1 MTKKV
6 ASQVS
11 PIRVGDS
18 SGERRTIYTALE
30 VTETENS
37 EGVPIYTSKIIRY
50 LNHRLDGPLSI
61 AEGTTENP
69 GVFTPTQFATV
80 EEKKLL
86 QGGGILLKTLKQ
98 QVNSIK
104 KEFGRSP
111 ISAQQKQELSK
122 IASGAASQLIAIAG
136 DPQGGRKNPLSFST
150 NSLNTLSGRGS
161 ETPSVAVGGN
171 SSGSSGG
178 SGGSSGVNRKY
189 PDLKYPET
197 LNVNQDTLRIAILK
211 FDGRQFAKAN
221 EDGTGGKLAFANRS
235 AWKPRSIGSVIL
247 PVPTA
252 VSDSNSASWG
262 EDKMN
267 AGQMMA
273 SEIAMKAIG
282 GEGAVDATEKGID
295 AAKLEGGDDV
305 KDALK
310 QYFVGQAT
318 GVKGILAR
326 TEGKIINPNMELIF
340 NSPQLRDF
348 SFTWKMSPR
357 SEKESIVIKKIIRM
371 FKQSMA
377 PKKTESEL
385 FLRAPNTYKLQFI
398 HAATRKEHN
407 FLPLIKECAMTGF
420 NVNYTPDGNY
430 ATYRNSAMV
439 AVELS
444 FTFKELEPIFNN
456 DYENDGDS
464 SIGY

>member
-1 MTKKV
+1 MTKKTT
-6 ASQVS
+6 AVS

-18 SGERRTIYTALE
+18 SGERRTIYTALQ

-50 LNHRLDGPLSI
+50 LNHRLEGSLVI

-86 QGGGILLKTLKQ
+86 QGGGIILKTLKQ

-111 ISAQQKQELSK
+111 ISAQQKQELAK
-122 IASGAASQLIAIAG
+122 IASGAASQLIAAAG

-150 NSLNTLSGRGS
+150 NSLSTLAGRGD
-161 ETPSVAVGGN
+161 EAPSIPVGGN
-171 SSGSSGG
+171 SSGSGGG
-178 SGGSSGVNRKY
+178 SGGGARSSY
-189 PDLKYPET
+189 PTLRYPET
-197 LNVNQDTLRIAILK
+197 LNVNQDKLRISILK
-211 FDGRQFAKAN
+211 FEGRKFA
-221 EDGTGGKLAFANRS
+221 GGKLAFADRS
-235 AWKPRSIGSVIL
+235 AWKPRSIGSVTL

-273 SEIAMKAIG
+273 SNIAMKAIG
-282 GEGAVDATEKGID
+282 GEGAVDATKEGID
-295 AAKLEGGDDV
+295 AAKGIGSDEV

-357 SEKESIVIKKIIRM
+357 SEAESIVIKKIIRM

-377 PKKTESEL
+377 PKKTEAEL

-398 HAATRKEHN
+398 HAATRKEHD

-456 DYENDGDS
+456 DYTNDGDS

>member
-1 MTKKV
+1 MKKKTT
-6 ASQVS
+6 AVS

-50 LNHRLDGPLSI
+50 LNHRLEGSLVI

-69 GVFTPTQFATV
+69 GVFTPTQFATK
-80 EEKKLL
+80 EEKRLL
-86 QGGGILLKTLKQ
+86 QGGGIILKTLKQ

-111 ISAQQKQELSK
+111 ITAQQKEELSK
-122 IASGAASQLIAIAG
+122 IASGAASQLVAAVG

-150 NSLNTLSGRGS
+150 NSLSTLASRGS
-161 ETPSVAVGGN
+161 EAPSIPVGGN
-171 SSGSSGG
+171 SSGSGG
-178 SGGSSGVNRKY
+178 GDGGGARTSY
-189 PDLKYPET
+189 PTLRYPET
-197 LNVNQDTLRIAILK
+197 LNVNQDKLRISVLK
-211 FDGRQFAKAN
+211 YEGRQFK
-221 EDGTGGKLAFANRS
+221 GGSLAFADRS
-235 AWKPRSIGSVIL
+235 AWKPRSVGSVTL

-252 VSDSNSASWG
+252 VSDQNAASWG

-267 AGQMMA
+267 AGQMM
-273 SEIAMKAIG
+273 SSSIAMAAISG
-282 GEGAVDATEKGID
+282 GGAVEMTEKGID
-295 AAKLEGGDDV
+295 AAVGEGGKKDV

-326 TEGKIINPNMELIF
+326 TEGKVINPNMELIF
-340 NSPQLRDF
+340 NGPQLRPF
-348 SFTWKMSPR
+348 NFTWKMSPR
-357 SEKESIVIKKIIRM
+357 SEAESIVIKKIIRM

-377 PKKTESEL
+377 PQRTEAQL

-398 HAATRKEHN
+398 HAATRKEHD

-444 FTFKELEPIFNN
+444 FSFQELEPIFNN

>member
-1 MTKKV
+1 MTKKTT
-6 ASQVS
+6 AVS

-50 LNHRLDGPLSI
+50 LNHRLEGSLVI

-86 QGGGILLKTLKQ
+86 QGGGIILKTLKQ

-111 ISAQQKQELSK
+111 ISAQQKQELAK
-122 IASGAASQLIAIAG
+122 IASGAASQLIAAAG

-150 NSLNTLSGRGS
+150 NSLSTLAGRGDES
-161 ETPSVAVGGN
+161 PSIPVGGN
-171 SSGSSGG
+171 SSGSGGG
-178 SGGSSGVNRKY
+178 SGGGARTSY
-189 PDLKYPET
+189 PTLRYPET
-197 LNVNQDTLRIAILK
+197 LNVNQDKLRISILK
-211 FDGRQFAKAN
+211 FEGRKFA
-221 EDGTGGKLAFANRS
+221 GGKLAFADRS
-235 AWKPRSIGSVIL
+235 AWKPRSIGSVTL

-262 EDKMN
+262 EDKMD
-267 AGQMMA
+267 AGKIAA
-273 SEIAMKAIG
+273 SDIAMKAIG
-282 GEGAVDATEKGID
+282 GEGAVDAAKNAID
-295 AAKLEGGDDV
+295 TATGSSDEV

-357 SEKESIVIKKIIRM
+357 SEAESIVIKKIIRM

-377 PKKTESEL
+377 PKKTEAEL

-398 HAATRKEHN
+398 HAATRKEHD

-456 DYENDGDS
+456 DYTNDGDS

>member
-1 MTKKV
+1 MTKKTT
-6 ASQVS
+6 AVS

-50 LNHRLDGPLSI
+50 LNHRLEGSLVI

-86 QGGGILLKTLKQ
+86 QGGGIILKTLKQ

-111 ISAQQKQELSK
+111 ISAQQKQELAK
-122 IASGAASQLIAIAG
+122 IASGAASQLIAAAG

-150 NSLNTLSGRGS
+150 NSLSTLAGRGDES
-161 ETPSVAVGGN
+161 PSIPVGGN
-171 SSGSSGG
+171 SSGSGGG
-178 SGGSSGVNRKY
+178 SGGGARSSY
-189 PDLKYPET
+189 PTLRYPET
-197 LNVNQDTLRIAILK
+197 LNVNQDKLRISILK
-211 FDGRQFAKAN
+211 FEGRKFA
-221 EDGTGGKLAFANRS
+221 GGKLAFADRS
-235 AWKPRSIGSVIL
+235 AWKPRSIGSVTL

-273 SEIAMKAIG
+273 SNIAMKAIG
-282 GEGAVDATEKGID
+282 GEGAVDATKEGID
-295 AAKLEGGDDV
+295 AAKGIGSDEV

-357 SEKESIVIKKIIRM
+357 SEAESIVIKKIIRM

-377 PKKTESEL
+377 PKKTEAEL

-398 HAATRKEHN
+398 HAATRKEHD

-456 DYENDGDS
+456 DYTNDGDS

>member
-1 MTKKV
+1 MKKKTTG
-6 ASQVS
+6 VS

-50 LNHRLDGPLSI
+50 LNHRLEGSLVI

-86 QGGGILLKTLKQ
+86 QGGGIILKTLKQ

-111 ISAQQKQELSK
+111 ITAQQKEELAK
-122 IASGAASQLIAIAG
+122 IASGAASQLVQDEG

-161 ETPSVAVGGN
+161 ETPSVAVGRN
-171 SSGSSGG
+171 SSGSNGG
-178 SGGSSGVNRKY
+178 SGGSSGVNRRY

-211 FDGRQFAKAN
+211 FEGRQFAKAN
-221 EDGTGGKLAFANRS
+221 ADGTGGKLAFADRS
-235 AWKPRSIGSVIL
+235 SWTKRSIGSVVL

-262 EDKMN
+262 EDKMD
-267 AGQMMA
+267 AGKIAA
-273 SEIAMKAIG
+273 SDIAMKAIG
-282 GEGAVDATEKGID
+282 GEGAVDAAKSAID
-295 AAKLEGGDDV
+295 TATGSSDEV

-310 QYFVGQAT
+310 QYFTGQAT

-357 SEKESIVIKKIIRM
+357 SEAESIVIKKIIRM

-377 PKKTESEL
+377 PQKTEAEL

-398 HAATRKEHN
+398 HAATRKEHD

-456 DYENDGDS
+456 DYTNDGDS

>member
-1 MTKKV
+1 MTKKTT
-6 ASQVS
+6 AVS

-18 SGERRTIYTALE
+18 SGERRTIYTALQ

-50 LNHRLDGPLSI
+50 LNHRLEGSLVI

-111 ISAQQKQELSK
+111 ISAQQKQELAK
-122 IASGAASQLIAIAG
+122 IASGAASQLIAAAG

-150 NSLNTLSGRGS
+150 NSLSTLAGRGDES
-161 ETPSVAVGGN
+161 PSIPVGGN
-171 SSGSSGG
+171 SSGSGGG
-178 SGGSSGVNRKY
+178 SGGGARSSY
-189 PDLKYPET
+189 PTLRYPET
-197 LNVNQDTLRIAILK
+197 LNVNQDKLRISILK
-211 FDGRQFAKAN
+211 FEGRKFA
-221 EDGTGGKLAFANRS
+221 GGKLAFADRS
-235 AWKPRSIGSVIL
+235 AWKPRSIGSVTL

-273 SEIAMKAIG
+273 SNIAMKAIG
-282 GEGAVDATEKGID
+282 GEGAVDATKEGID
-295 AAKLEGGDDV
+295 AAKGIGSDEV

-357 SEKESIVIKKIIRM
+357 SEAESIVIKKIIRM

-377 PKKTESEL
+377 PKKTEAEL

-398 HAATRKEHN
+398 HAATRKEHD

-456 DYENDGDS
+456 DYTNDGDS

>member
-1 MTKKV
+1 MTKTIT
-6 ASQVS
+6 SQVS

-18 SGERRTIYTALE
+18 SGERRTIYTALQ

-50 LNHRLDGPLSI
+50 LNQRLESPLSI

-98 QVNSIK
+98 QVNTIK
-104 KEFGRSP
+104 KRFGRSP
-111 ISAQQKQELSK
+111 ISAQQKEELAK
-122 IASGAASQLIAIAG
+122 IASGAASQLIAAAG

-150 NSLNTLSGRGS
+150 NSLSTLAGRGS
-161 ETPSVAVGGN
+161 EAPSIPVGGN
-171 SSGSSGG
+171 SSGSGGG
-178 SGGSSGVNRKY
+178 SGGGARTSY
-189 PDLKYPET
+189 PTLRYPET
-197 LNVNQDTLRIAILK
+197 LNVNQDKLRISILK
-211 FDGRQFAKAN
+211 FEGRKFA
-221 EDGTGGKLAFANRS
+221 GGKLAFADRS
-235 AWKPRSIGSVIL
+235 AWKPRSIGSVTL

-273 SEIAMKAIG
+273 SEIAMQAITG
-282 GEGAVDATEKGID
+282 GVGTGID
-295 AAKLEGGDDV
+295 AAEKALDAGTMQGKDEV

-357 SEKESIVIKKIIRM
+357 SEAESIVIKKIIRM

-377 PKKTESEL
+377 PKKTEAEL

-398 HAATRKEHN
+398 HAATRKEHD

-456 DYENDGDS
+456 DYGNDGDS

>member
-1 MTKKV
+1 MTKTIT
-6 ASQVS
+6 SQVS

-18 SGERRTIYTALE
+18 SGERRTIYTALQ

-50 LNHRLDGPLSI
+50 LNQRLEGPLSI

-98 QVNSIK
+98 QVNTIK
-104 KEFGRSP
+104 KRFGRSP
-111 ISAQQKQELSK
+111 ISAQQKEELAK
-122 IASGAASQLIAIAG
+122 IASGAASQLIADAG

-150 NSLNTLSGRGS
+150 NSLSTLAGRGS
-161 ETPSVAVGGN
+161 EAPSIPVGGN
-171 SSGSSGG
+171 SSGSGGG
-178 SGGSSGVNRKY
+178 SGGGARTSY
-189 PDLKYPET
+189 PTLRYPET
-197 LNVNQDTLRIAILK
+197 LNVNQDKLRISILK
-211 FDGRQFAKAN
+211 FEGRKFA
-221 EDGTGGKLAFANRS
+221 GGKLAFADRS
-235 AWKPRSIGSVIL
+235 AWKPRSIGSVTL

-273 SEIAMKAIG
+273 SEIAMQAITG
-282 GEGAVDATEKGID
+282 GVGTGID
-295 AAKLEGGDDV
+295 AAEKALDAGTMQGKDEV

-357 SEKESIVIKKIIRM
+357 SEAESIVIKKIIRM

-377 PKKTESEL
+377 PKKTEAEL

-398 HAATRKEHN
+398 HAATRKEHD